1 MFSAGLSIGIF
12 GFLTITY
19 FLAKF
24 FFIDRKGP
32 PVPSGTGATILSLMY
47 VVLVVGSQLFINVR
61 NSAELCNDTPQIVTS
76 FIYTLIPNFFILGL
90 IMVLMKILPGWK
102 SPFSNTIGYVVV
114 YMLGVGGAFS
124 DLLKSK
130 KTNGVNLGPLIQKIC
145 DNQAIVINEITPF
158 NFELFLNKM
167 NKDKLLK
174 SGYRSKPAYHKLW
187 EFVVL
192 KDSIAEFMWIGLCGA
207 LVIST
212 TFNALLEIS
221 CDIPTAQ
228 RKAAAAKFEAQ
239 TAKSKAQESKP
250 KLFTVQD

>member
-1 MFSAGLSIGIF
+1 MISMLSSVIVFAG
-12 GFLTITY
+12 LTITY
-19 FLAKF
+19 FLTKF
-24 FFIDRKGP
+24 FLIDRKGP

-61 NSAELCNDTPQIVTS
+61 NSAELCNNTPQIVTS
-76 FIYTLIPNFFILGL
+76 FIYTIIPNFFILGL
-90 IMVLMKILPGWK
+90 IMIIMKILPGWK
-102 SPFSNTIGYVVV
+102 SPFSNTIGYLTV

-130 KTNGVNLGPLIQKIC
+130 KTGELIQKIC
-145 DNQAIVINEITPF
+145 DNQSIVINEITPF

-187 EFVVL
+187 DFVVM

-239 TAKSKAQESKP
+239 VAKSKSKESKP

>member
-1 MFSAGLSIGIF
+1 
-12 GFLTITY
+12 
-19 FLAKF
+19 
-24 FFIDRKGP
+24 
-32 PVPSGTGATILSLMY
+32 
-47 VVLVVGSQLFINVR
+47 
-61 NSAELCNDTPQIVTS
+61 
-76 FIYTLIPNFFILGL
+76 
-90 IMVLMKILPGWK
+90 
-102 SPFSNTIGYVVV
+102 
-114 YMLGVGGAFS
+114 
-124 DLLKSK
+124 
-130 KTNGVNLGPLIQKIC
+130 
-145 DNQAIVINEITPF
+145 
-158 NFELFLNKM
+158 M

-174 SGYRSKPAYHKLW
+174 SGYRNKSAYHKLW

-239 TAKSKAQESKP
+239 TAKSKSEESKP

>member
-32 PVPSGTGATILSLMY
+32 PVPSGTGGTILSLMY

-76 FIYTLIPNFFILGL
+76 FIYTIIPNFFILGL

-102 SPFSNTIGYVVV
+102 SPFSNTIGYLVV
-114 YMLGVGGAFS
+114 YMLGVGGAFA

-130 KTNGVNLGPLIQKIC
+130 KTGELIQKIC

-187 EFVVL
+187 KFVVL

-228 RKAAAAKFEAQ
+228 RKAAAAKFEAE
-239 TAKSKAQESKP
+239 TAKSKSEESKP

>member
-1 MFSAGLSIGIF
+1 
-12 GFLTITY
+12 
-19 FLAKF
+19 
-24 FFIDRKGP
+24 
-32 PVPSGTGATILSLMY
+32 MY

-90 IMVLMKILPGWK
+90 IMIIMKILPGWK
-102 SPFSNTIGYVVV
+102 SPFSNTIGYLTV

-130 KTNGVNLGPLIQKIC
+130 KTGELIQKIC
-145 DNQAIVINEITPF
+145 DNQSIVINEITPF

-174 SGYRSKPAYHKLW
+174 SNYRSKPAYHKLW

-239 TAKSKAQESKP
+239 TAKSKSEESKP

>member
-76 FIYTLIPNFFILGL
+76 FIYTIIPNFFILGL

-102 SPFSNTIGYVVV
+102 SPFSNTIGYLVV

-130 KTNGVNLGPLIQKIC
+130 KTGELIQKIC

-174 SGYRSKPAYHKLW
+174 SGYRGKPAYHKLW
-187 EFVVL
+187 KYVVL

-228 RKAAAAKFEAQ
+228 RKAAAAKFEAE
-239 TAKSKAQESKP
+239 TAKSKSEESKP

>member
-1 MFSAGLSIGIF
+1 MISAGFSIGIF

-19 FLAKF
+19 FLTKF

-47 VVLVVGSQLFINVR
+47 VVLVAGSQLFINVR

-130 KTNGVNLGPLIQKIC
+130 KTGELIQKIC

-174 SGYRSKPAYHKLW
+174 SNYRSKPAYHKLW

-228 RKAAAAKFEAQ
+228 RKAASAKFEAQ
-239 TAKSKAQESKP
+239 TAKSKSEESKP

>member
-1 MFSAGLSIGIF
+1 
-12 GFLTITY
+12 
-19 FLAKF
+19 
-24 FFIDRKGP
+24 
-32 PVPSGTGATILSLMY
+32 
-47 VVLVVGSQLFINVR
+47 
-61 NSAELCNDTPQIVTS
+61 
-76 FIYTLIPNFFILGL
+76 
-90 IMVLMKILPGWK
+90 MKILPGWK
-102 SPFSNTIGYVVV
+102 SPFSNTIGYLTV

-130 KTNGVNLGPLIQKIC
+130 KTDGVNLGPLIQKIC

-174 SGYRSKPAYHKLW
+174 SGYRNKSAYHKLW

-239 TAKSKAQESKP
+239 TAKSKSEESKP

>member
-1 MFSAGLSIGIF
+1 MISAGLSVGIF
-12 GFLTITY
+12 GFLTFAY

-61 NSAELCNDTPQIVTS
+61 NSAELCNDTPQIATS
-76 FIYTLIPNFFILGL
+76 FIYTIIPNFFILGL
-90 IMVLMKILPGWK
+90 IMIIMKILPGWK
-102 SPFSNTIGYVVV
+102 SPFSNTIGYLTV

-130 KTNGVNLGPLIQKIC
+130 KTGELIQKIC
-145 DNQAIVINEITPF
+145 DNQSIVINEITPF

-174 SGYRSKPAYHKLW
+174 SGYRKKPAYHKLW
-187 EFVVL
+187 EYVVL

-239 TAKSKAQESKP
+239 TAKSKSEESKP

>member
-1 MFSAGLSIGIF
+1 MISAGFSIGVF

-19 FLAKF
+19 FLTKF

-61 NSAELCNDTPQIVTS
+61 NSAEHCNNTPQIVTS
-76 FIYTLIPNFFILGL
+76 FIYTIIPNFFILGL
-90 IMVLMKILPGWK
+90 IMVIMKILPGWK
-102 SPFSNTIGYVVV
+102 SPFSNTIGYLVV

-130 KTNGVNLGPLIQKIC
+130 KTDGVDLGALIQKIC
-145 DNQAIVINEITPF
+145 DNQAIIINEITPF

-167 NKDKLLK
+167 NKGKLLK
-174 SGYRSKPAYHKLW
+174 SGYKSKPAYHKLW
-187 EFVVL
+187 EFVVM

-212 TFNALLEIS
+212 TFNALLEIT

-239 TAKSKAQESKP
+239 VAKSKSEESKP

>member
-1 MFSAGLSIGIF
+1 MISAWLSIGVF
-12 GFLTITY
+12 GFLTVAY

-61 NSAELCNDTPQIVTS
+61 NSAALCNDTPQIVTS
-76 FIYTLIPNFFILGL
+76 FIYTIIPNFFILGL
-90 IMVLMKILPGWK
+90 IMIIMKILPGWK
-102 SPFSNTIGYVVV
+102 SPFSNTIGYLTV

-130 KTNGVNLGPLIQKIC
+130 KTGELIQKIC
-145 DNQAIVINEITPF
+145 DNQSIVINEITPF

-174 SGYRSKPAYHKLW
+174 SNYRSKPAYHKLW

-212 TFNALLEIS
+212 TFNAIMELS
-221 CDIPTAQ
+221 HGGCDIPTAQ

-239 TAKSKAQESKP
+239 TAKSKSEESKP

>member
-19 FLAKF
+19 FLTKF

-102 SPFSNTIGYVVV
+102 SPFSNTIGYLVV

-130 KTNGVNLGPLIQKIC
+130 KTGELIQKIC

-187 EFVVL
+187 KFVVL

-228 RKAAAAKFEAQ
+228 RKAAAAKFEAE
-239 TAKSKAQESKP
+239 TAKSKSEESKP

>member
-1 MFSAGLSIGIF
+1 MYSAGLSIGIF
-12 GFLTITY
+12 GFLTFTY

-24 FFIDRKGP
+24 FLIDRKGP
-32 PVPSGTGATILSLMY
+32 PASSGTGSTALSLAY
-47 VVLVVGSQLFINVR
+47 VVLVVVSQLFINVR
-61 NSAELCNDTPQIVTS
+61 NSAELCNNTPQIVTS
-76 FIYTLIPNFFILGL
+76 FIYTIIPNFFILGL
-90 IMVLMKILPGWK
+90 IMIIMKILPGWK
-102 SPFSNTIGYVVV
+102 SPFSNTIGYFAV
-114 YMLGVGGAFS
+114 YMMGVGGAFS

-130 KTNGVNLGPLIQKIC
+130 KTGELIQKIC
-145 DNQAIVINEITPF
+145 DNKAIVINEMTPF

-167 NKDKLLK
+167 KNDKLLK
-174 SGYRSKPAYHKLW
+174 SNYKNSNKIGKSAYNKLW

-228 RKAAAAKFEAQ
+228 RKAAAAKFETE
-239 TAKSKAQESKP
+239 TAKSKSEESKP

>member
-1 MFSAGLSIGIF
+1 MISAWLSIGIF
-12 GFLTITY
+12 GFLTVAY

-61 NSAELCNDTPQIVTS
+61 NSAALCNDTPQIVTS
-76 FIYTLIPNFFILGL
+76 FIYTIIPNFFILGL
-90 IMVLMKILPGWK
+90 IMIIMKILPGWK
-102 SPFSNTIGYVVV
+102 SPFSNTIGYLTV

-130 KTNGVNLGPLIQKIC
+130 KTGELIQKIC
-145 DNQAIVINEITPF
+145 DNQSIVINEITPF

-174 SGYRSKPAYHKLW
+174 SNYRSKPAYHKLW

-239 TAKSKAQESKP
+239 TAKSKSEESKP

>member
-1 MFSAGLSIGIF
+1 MISAGLSVGIF
-12 GFLTITY
+12 GFLTFAY

-61 NSAELCNDTPQIVTS
+61 NSAALCNDTPQIATS
-76 FIYTLIPNFFILGL
+76 FIYTIIPNFFILGL
-90 IMVLMKILPGWK
+90 IMIIMKILPGWK
-102 SPFSNTIGYVVV
+102 SPFSNTIGYLTV

-130 KTNGVNLGPLIQKIC
+130 KTGELIQKIC
-145 DNQAIVINEITPF
+145 DNQSIVINEITPF

-174 SGYRSKPAYHKLW
+174 SNYRSKPAYHKLW

>member
-1 MFSAGLSIGIF
+1 MISALFSIGVF
-12 GFLTITY
+12 GFFTITY
-19 FLAKF
+19 FLTKF
-24 FFIDRKGP
+24 FLIDRKGP
-32 PVPSGTGATILSLMY
+32 PVPVGTFSTVLALAY

-61 NSAELCNDTPQIVTS
+61 NTAELCNDVPQIVTS
-76 FIYTLIPNFFILGL
+76 FIYTIIPNFFILGL
-90 IMVLMKILPGWK
+90 IMIIMKILPGWK
-102 SPFSNTIGYVVV
+102 SPFSNTIGYFIV
-114 YMLGVGGAFS
+114 YMLGVGDAFS

-130 KTNGVNLGPLIQKIC
+130 KTGELIQKIC
-145 DNQAIVINEITPF
+145 DNKSIIINEITPF

-174 SGYRSKPAYHKLW
+174 SNYRSKPAYHKLW
-187 EFVVL
+187 EYVVL

-239 TAKSKAQESKP
+239 VAKSKSKESKP

>member
-1 MFSAGLSIGIF
+1 
-12 GFLTITY
+12 
-19 FLAKF
+19 
-24 FFIDRKGP
+24 
-32 PVPSGTGATILSLMY
+32 
-47 VVLVVGSQLFINVR
+47 
-61 NSAELCNDTPQIVTS
+61 
-76 FIYTLIPNFFILGL
+76 
-90 IMVLMKILPGWK
+90 
-102 SPFSNTIGYVVV
+102 
-114 YMLGVGGAFS
+114 
-124 DLLKSK
+124 
-130 KTNGVNLGPLIQKIC
+130 LIQKIC

-174 SGYRSKPAYHKLW
+174 SGYRHKEAYDKLW
-187 EFVVL
+187 KFVVL

-228 RKAAAAKFEAQ
+228 RKAAAAKFAAQ
-239 TAKSKAQESKP
+239 TAKSKAEESKP

>member
-1 MFSAGLSIGIF
+1 MYSAGLSIGIF
-12 GFLTITY
+12 GFLTFTY

-24 FFIDRKGP
+24 FFIDRKRP
-32 PVPSGTGATILSLMY
+32 APSGTGSTALSLAY

-61 NSAELCNDTPQIVTS
+61 NSAELCNNTPQIVTS
-76 FIYTLIPNFFILGL
+76 FIYTIIPNFFILGL
-90 IMVLMKILPGWK
+90 IMIIMKILPGWK
-102 SPFSNTIGYVVV
+102 SPFSNTIGYATV

-130 KTNGVNLGPLIQKIC
+130 KTGELIQKIC
-145 DNQAIVINEITPF
+145 DNQAIVINEMTPF

-167 NKDKLLK
+167 KKDKLLK
-174 SGYRSKPAYHKLW
+174 PGYSKKPAYHKLW
-187 EFVVL
+187 EYVVL

-228 RKAAAAKFEAQ
+228 RKAAAAEYEAQ
-239 TAKSKAQESKP
+239 VAKSKSKESKP